1 MLFES
6 VETQKRLQFEK
17 ISKQQAFSFMKQS
30 TNREPLYKELKN
42 ALCINNS
49 EHMLIKYNGYS
60 IGCIGIVFVKNLER
74 QDGIYLCLF
83 AGILHSNLYIKLC
96 IYHIQKL

>member
-30 TNREPLYKELKN
+30 TNREPLYKELKM
-42 ALCINNS
+42 
-49 EHMLIKYNGYS
+49 HY
-60 IGCIGIVFVKNLER
+60 V
-74 QDGIYLCLF
+74 
-83 AGILHSNLYIKLC
+83 
-96 IYHIQKL
+96 

>member
-30 TNREPLYKELKN
+30 TNRDPLYKELKN

-49 EHMLIKYNGYS
+49 EL
-60 IGCIGIVFVKNLER
+60 
-74 QDGIYLCLF
+74 QT
-83 AGILHSNLYIKLC
+83 
-96 IYHIQKL
+96 